1 MSKRTTTRWY
11 VGAWV
16 VAVLAAIAMIAT
28 ARSAAPQASSIP
40 SAALIFEYAVL
51 AIAGIVML
59 VMLIGALVKLGM
71 QRAWGWFVAILVL
84 HVVGTWWSRDRQ
96 RPSRLH
102 RSKRPSRLTIPG
114 IESCS
119 TRWALGR

>member
-84 HVVGTWWSRDRQ
+84 HVVGLGIVGMVAYAVAGPEDEDLVVT
-96 RPSRLH
+96 RPTT
-102 RSKRPSRLTIPG
+102 PV
-114 IESCS
+114 
-119 TRWALGR
+119 

>member
-11 VGAWV
+11 IGAWV

-28 ARSAAPQASSIP
+28 ARSVAPQASSTP

-84 HVVGTWWSRDRQ
+84 HVVGLGIVGMVAYAVSGPEDEDLVVT
-96 RPSRLH
+96 RPTT
-102 RSKRPSRLTIPG
+102 PV
-114 IESCS
+114 
-119 TRWALGR
+119 